1 MVYLCKTYVDYNE
14 VNVLLNEN
22 KVKMM
27 TKMAIYEKNEGRRML
42 RTARYFKGDYVAF
55 GILKTLITTTLAFAI
70 VAIMYVLCN
79 AEGLVENI
87 NSMDYLAFGKKVA
100 IYYIIMLVIFA
111 ITAGFV
117 YSFQYE
123 NSRKGL
129 KKYFSRLNKL
139 ERFYN
144 GQKKK
149 KIIVEEVMAVLLEFK
164 EKFRRFYNK
173 YDTYLVPALKFIVAL
188 VSFIMLNA
196 SIGYMEKLNNPVIA
210 ILISVICAF
219 LPVGFTIVMLSL
231 FMVAHLY
238 AISVEFALIA
248 LCVVLLM
255 YLLYFRFASKSG
267 YLLILTVFMCWIKMP
282 FVLPVAVGL
291 CSSVISVVPVS
302 FGVIIYYIINTASV
316 YETAVTNK
324 SLTESMLQVSYL
336 IESLVKNKQLFLVM
350 AALAVTIIIVYIVR
364 RLKIDYAWGYA
375 IAIGSVAQFVVVVL
389 GEILLKTGLNIIL
402 IVISVI
408 LGALAGYICNILFFA
423 VDFRRTEYVQ
433 YEDDEYYYYVKAV
446 PKINVAGE
454 DVRVKQINAR
464 KTKKPQI

>member
-1 MVYLCKTYVDYNE
+1 
-14 VNVLLNEN
+14 
-22 KVKMM
+22 
-27 TKMAIYEKNEGRRML
+27 
-42 RTARYFKGDYVAF
+42 
-55 GILKTLITTTLAFAI
+55 
-70 VAIMYVLCN
+70 
-79 AEGLVENI
+79 
-87 NSMDYLAFGKKVA
+87 
-100 IYYIIMLVIFA
+100 
-111 ITAGFV
+111 
-117 YSFQYE
+117 
-123 NSRKGL
+123 
-129 KKYFSRLNKL
+129 
-139 ERFYN
+139 
-144 GQKKK
+144 
-149 KIIVEEVMAVLLEFK
+149 MAVLLEFK

-336 IESLVKNKQLFLVM
+336 IESLIKNKQLFLVM

-402 IVISVI
+402 IVISD
-408 LGALAGYICNILFFA
+408 ILFFA

-464 KTKKPQI
+464 KTKKASDISDVRQSKSTTAATEEEDDIYFIDK

>member
-1 MVYLCKTYVDYNE
+1 
-14 VNVLLNEN
+14 
-22 KVKMM
+22 
-27 TKMAIYEKNEGRRML
+27 
-42 RTARYFKGDYVAF
+42 
-55 GILKTLITTTLAFAI
+55 
-70 VAIMYVLCN
+70 
-79 AEGLVENI
+79 
-87 NSMDYLAFGKKVA
+87 
-100 IYYIIMLVIFA
+100 MLVIFA

-464 KTKKPQI
+464 KTKKASDISDVRQSKSTTAATEEEDDIYFIDK